1 MSTISRAAE
10 FETYDRIEFKKDV
23 LPSCPNPDLNFAHRT
38 VFMPR
43 QQKPFEPFLQNKMS
57 LATYLYSFFL
67 VFALLFRAQ
76 AHRECTSCISL
87 EDLLTEA
94 YGIELAVDGL

>member
-1 MSTISRAAE
+1 MRDEGATYPFFCLAVPIQILISPIARSAYGFTE
-10 FETYDRIEFKKDV
+10 I
-23 LPSCPNPDLNFAHRT
+23 
-38 VFMPR
+38 R
-43 QQKPFEPFLQNKMS
+43 QQKPFESFLLNEMP
-57 LATYLYSFFL
+57 LANYLYSIFL